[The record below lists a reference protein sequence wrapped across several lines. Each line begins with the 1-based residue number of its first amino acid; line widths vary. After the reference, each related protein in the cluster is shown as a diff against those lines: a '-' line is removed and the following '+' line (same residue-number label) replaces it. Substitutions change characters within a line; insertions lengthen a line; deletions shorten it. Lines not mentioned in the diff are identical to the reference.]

1 MNDGIFFI
9 LFFNP
14 FHFKI
19 GRKREMGHDDK
30 RVVCLS
36 SFVYY
41 TVKDEDERK
50 RWNKLGGGK
59 GERKKNGSYRTN
71 LNV

>member
-1 MNDGIFFI
+1 
-9 LFFNP
+9 
-14 FHFKI
+14 
-19 GRKREMGHDDK
+19 MGHDDK

-59 GERKKNGSYRTN
+59 EKERKTV
-71 LNV
+71 LIVLI